1 MPGKQDVLSK
11 RWHCQV
17 QTAPLIN
24 EVQILEM
31 DTGYA
36 SSQLD
41 AAVDIL
47 DQEAFGNN
55 YENGRNGCPM
65 ALRNTVKGAVS

>member
-1 MPGKQDVLSK
+1 
-11 RWHCQV
+11 
-17 QTAPLIN
+17 
-24 EVQILEM
+24 M